1 MKIFKNW
8 FQGRLDVKIDVSDFD
23 VTQQVSISTGDK
35 IVVDNGF
42 EKIEGE
48 FIRQT
53 GRSFAGSHGEY
64 KTPDGKI
71 HIYDEFC
78 HTVKPLNK

>member
-1 MKIFKNW
+1 MKIPKNW
-8 FQGRLDVKIDVSDFD
+8 FRGRLDVKIDVNDL
-23 VTQQVSISTGDK
+23 VTKQATISTGDK
-35 IVVDNGF
+35 IIVDTGF

-48 FIRQT
+48 FVREL

-64 KTPDGKI
+64 KTPDGEI

-78 HTVKPLNK
+78 HTVKLANK